1 MAKFSDQLT
10 GSHIEFIEAQKMFFV
25 ATAPRD
31 GRVNLSPKGLDV
43 FRILGKDRVAYL
55 DLIGSGNETAAHILE
70 NGRLTFMFC
79 SFDRNPL
86 ILRIY
91 CRGRSILPPWTT
103 ASDGGSVGTDG
114 MTSAGAIGDGATGD
128 SATSETAGDGSEWST
143 IAPAF
148 EVLPGTRQIILGE
161 ISAVQTSCGFG
172 VPFYEF
178 VSARDTLVRTA
189 EAHSPEKL
197 LDYQRS
203 HNVRSIDGLPTG
215 LFPTTGNEAGNA

>member
-10 GSHIEFIEAQKMFFV
+10 DSHIEFIEAQKMFFV

-31 GRVNLSPKGLDV
+31 GRVNISPKGLDV
-43 FRILGKDRVAYL
+43 FRVLGKNRVAYL
-55 DLIGSGNETAAHILE
+55 DLIGSGNETAAHVLE

-91 CRGRSILPPWTT
+91 CRGRSVLPPWTMGNGST
-103 ASDGGSVGTDG
+103 ATDG
-114 MTSAGAIGDGATGD
+114 TTPMGTTPAGTHPDGA
-128 SATSETAGDGSEWST
+128 
-143 IAPAF
+143 APDAAASNWDAVASSF
-148 EVLPGTRQIILGE
+148 ELLPGTRQIIAGE
-161 ISAVQTSCGFG
+161 VESVQTSCGFG

-189 EAHSPEKL
+189 ESVGPEKML
-197 LDYQRS
+197 AYQREN
-203 HNVRSIDGLPTG
+203 NVRSIDGLPTG
-215 LFPTTGNEAGNA
+215 LFPETGNEAGNA